1 LERVEILRIPPE
13 GETPEGSVQ
22 PGKGKRGKRKTIMMN
37 EKWEEQFR
45 EQIHDFVETIG
56 KFDKGEID
64 RKAYKGISGGFGSYA
79 QRDPSKHM
87 LRLRMAGGNL
97 TEKRLEFLTEAVKDY
112 GVELMKLTTCETVQL
127 HNLKAEQVPV
137 LMEKAIDAEI
147 YSRGGGGDN
156 PRNIMMSPLSG
167 VQKGEAF
174 DVKPYAEAA
183 AEYLLSIAGEIHM
196 PRKLKVAFCN
206 GADDSVHSAFRDMGF
221 MANPDGTFTLRIAGG
236 LGGGYKMGV
245 LVDEHVQVTEILYYI
260 RAMIET
266 FCQHGNYENRAKA
279 RTRFMQE
286 TLGVDG
292 LKTVFL
298 ENVQKMKE
306 KGGLDLHVEEK
317 TVTKKGSGEISDK
330 RVIAQKQPGL
340 YAVAYHPIGGCLPA
354 GKPAELLALL
364 KEIPDAECRI
374 APHETIYIIN
384 LTADEAKKVLAATA
398 DGAQTTFENSVA
410 CIGAS
415 ICQQG
420 VRDSQAALRAAVAAV
435 REAGIPDGALPK
447 ICISGCPS
455 SCSAHQ
461 AAALG
466 FQGAAKTVDG
476 KPESAFKMFVG
487 GSDKL
492 GAAKFGEA
500 GAVILERDL
509 PKLLVE
515 LGKAAAAS
523 NMNWET
529 WIDGHGDE
537 FRAIVE
543 KYA

>member
-1 LERVEILRIPPE
+1 
-13 GETPEGSVQ
+13 
-22 PGKGKRGKRKTIMMN
+22 MMN

-45 EQIHDFVETIG
+45 EQIHDFVETIE

-245 LVDEHVQVTEILYYI
+245 LVDEHVQATEILYDI

-292 LKTVFL
+292 LKTAFL

-364 KEIPDAECRI
+364 KEIPDVECRI

-398 DGAQTTFENSVA
+398 DGAQTAFENSVA

-447 ICISGCPS
+447 ICISGCLS

-529 WIDGHGDE
+529 WIAGHGDE